1 MEKDN
6 MFDDAKF
13 NDSFSKAFDKEEAK
27 FEKIK
32 NEKLIISLIGDV
44 NSGKS
49 ETINAL
55 TGRKLSKVSAT
66 AGETVKVDTYRYSDN
81 VYIADTPGLNDINQE
96 VSKKAIDFVHKDAD
110 IIILF
115 FNAAVGASKPIIDT
129 YHMLKSLNK
138 PIILVLNKIDIW
150 YDDGEFEQDSYN
162 AVVSQIQ
169 KETGKKVIAISAK
182 KKMNIESLNRKILEL
197 LEKDGKDIL
206 FLKVSKFKEE
216 QVKNWINGAAISAF
230 GIGVIPIPGADMIP
244 LNALQVALALKIAYI
259 YNCEV
264 TKNDVMSLIGSTITG
279 SLGKQIFR
287 LGIQA
292 LKGFGWFGGP
302 IGEGAVAVAAG
313 SVAASITYGFGWV
326 CNHYYKNGMQ
336 VDLGELGSIYTEK
349 YNEYRSRNS
358 GNDEAAATLK

>member
-1 MEKDN
+1 MKNDN
-6 MFDDAKF
+6 MFDDAEF

-32 NEKLIISLIGDV
+32 NEKLIISLMGDV

-66 AGETVKVDTYRYSDN
+66 AGETVNVLMHHYSEN
-81 VYIADTPGLNDINQE
+81 VYIADTPGLNDVNQE

-150 YDDGEFEQDSYN
+150 YDDGVFEQDSYD
-162 AVVSQIQ
+162 AVISQIK
-169 KETGKKVIAISAK
+169 KETGCDVIAISAK

-197 LEKDGKDIL
+197 LEKNGKDML
-206 FLKVSKFKEE
+206 FLKVSKYKEE
-216 QVKNWINGAAISAF
+216 QVRNWINGAAISAF

-264 TKNDVMSLIGSTITG
+264 TKNDVMSLLGSTITG
-279 SLGKQIFR
+279 SIGKQIFR
-287 LGIQA
+287 FGIQA
-292 LKGFGWFGGP
+292 LKGLGWFGGP
-302 IGEGAVAVAAG
+302 IGEGAVAVTAG
-313 SVAASITYGFGWV
+313 SVAAAITYGFGWA
-326 CNHYYKNGMQ
+326 CNLYYKNGMQ
-336 VDLGELGSIYTEK
+336 IDLGEVGSIYKEK
-349 YNEYRSRNS
+349 YTEYYSRNS
-358 GNDEAAATLK
+358 KNNEVATTF

>member
-6 MFDDAKF
+6 IFTDAEF
-13 NDSFSKAFDKEEAK
+13 NDSFSKAFDKEETK

-55 TGRKLSKVSAT
+55 TGKKLSKVSAT
-66 AGETVKVDTYRYSDN
+66 AGQTVNVSMHPYSEN
-81 VYIADTPGLNDINQE
+81 VYIADTPGLNDVNQE

-129 YHMLKSLNK
+129 YHTLKGLNK

-150 YDDGEFEQDSYN
+150 YDDGVFEQDSYN
-162 AVVSQIQ
+162 AVISQIK
-169 KETGKKVIAISAK
+169 KETGQNAIAISAK
-182 KKMNIESLNRKILEL
+182 KKINIESLNRKILKL
-197 LEKDGKDIL
+197 LEGEGKDIL
-206 FLKVSKFKEE
+206 FLKVSKYKED

-230 GIGVIPIPGADMIP
+230 GIGVIPLPGADIIP
-244 LNALQVALALKIAYI
+244 LNALQVSLALKIAYI
-259 YNCEV
+259 YNCKV

-279 SLGKQIFR
+279 GLGKQLFR
-287 LGIQA
+287 LGIEA
-292 LKGFGWFGGP
+292 LKGLGWIGGP
-302 IGEGAVAVAAG
+302 LGEGAVAVVAG
-313 SVAASITYGFGWV
+313 SIAASVTYGFGWA
-326 CNHYYKNGMQ
+326 CNFYYKSGMQ
-336 VDLGELGSIYTEK
+336 IDLGEVSSIYKEK

-358 GNDEAAATLK
+358 GDDEAAATL